1 MKIPYAMAL
10 LFWDCT
16 KWCYDQESDCLF
28 GEAPILFKPI
38 LFKPILFKFDGL
50 ELAGFIKRRG
60 DF

>member
-16 KWCYDQESDCLF
+16 KWCYDQESDCFF
-28 GEAPILFKPI
+28 GEAPI